1 MTGPTVEQR
10 RAYAERSMTWEH
22 GQKTEDELLQRI
34 WNLAGDV
41 ASLAAALSA
50 LQARANAW
58 PDELHTQYLAVLD
71 ERDALQARVEAAER
85 ERDEARKAIY
95 DRDEYGRKTGCDCH
109 EHSTGDPDYTPAY
122 QDEYQRLWHEAAAR
136 AQRLESA
143 LEDTNELLVRV
154 AKWIQEPDI
163 PPTEMSRYVAS
174 RWASARAAL
183 ADTPKEGTP

>member
-1 MTGPTVEQR
+1 MTGPTVSVEQLANEVR
-10 RAYAERSMTWEH
+10 QWLQSEHVHNPHCSIER
-22 GQKTEDELLQRI
+22 QRPCDC
-34 WNLAGDV
+34 DV
-41 ASLAAALSA
+41 LRHAPARAALS
-50 LQARANAW
+50 
-58 PDELHTQYLAVLD
+58 
-71 ERDALQARVEAAER
+71 ALQARVEAAER

-174 RWASARAAL
+174 RWASARAAM